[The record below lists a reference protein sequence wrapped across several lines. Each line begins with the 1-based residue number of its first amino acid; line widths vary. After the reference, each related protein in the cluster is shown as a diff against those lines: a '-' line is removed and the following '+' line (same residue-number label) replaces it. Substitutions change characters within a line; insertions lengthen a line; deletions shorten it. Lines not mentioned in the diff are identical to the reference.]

1 MGVSPAAPS
10 TAVRALRASAFGSA
24 VFAFA
29 LVVWGGIVRINGAGM
44 TCPDWPRCRGA
55 WFPALNDSVFYE
67 WTHRLG
73 APILTL
79 LVLGTVVLAWRSRRE
94 LPAAYRAS
102 WVSFGLLVA
111 QVLVGAL
118 TIKFANSPAS
128 VAAHL
133 ALGIGTFVSLL
144 VIGLFAGEPPGA
156 KAPALHE
163 ESAGSEDPAP
173 RLSFAR
179 LALVAT
185 IFAFVAIIAGGYMSA
200 AGAGIACTEFPF
212 CHGWSGA
219 LTTPEQVHMAHR
231 LAAYATIVAVLI
243 VFVAATNSKKQSSAV
258 VGTAWIAAVLVVI
271 QALFGVLTVV
281 TRLEPALRS
290 LHQANGALL
299 VASLVVLT
307 YFAYRIAGLKSGI
320 PHTSGIPQT

>member
-10 TAVRALRASAFGSA
+10 TGVRALRASAFGSA

-118 TIKFANSPAS
+118 TIKFANSPPS

-144 VIGLFAGEPPGA
+144 VIGLLAGEASGA
-156 KAPALHE
+156 KAPALQGGQL
-163 ESAGSEDPAP
+163 SPAQ
-173 RLSFAR
+173 LSFAR
-179 LALVAT
+179 LALVAGL
-185 IFAFVAIIAGGYMSA
+185 FAFVAIIAGGYMSA

-212 CHGWSGA
+212 CHGWSGPVTSA
-219 LTTPEQVHMAHR
+219 EQVHMAHR
-231 LAAYATIVAVLI
+231 LAAYATIAAVLI
-243 VFVAATNSKKQSSAV
+243 VLVAATNSKVRSRAV
-258 VGTAWIAAVLVVI
+258 VGTAWIAAILVVI
-271 QALFGVLTVV
+271 QALLGALTVM

-299 VASLVVLT
+299 VAALVVLA
-307 YFAYRIAGLKSGI
+307 YFAYTRAG
-320 PHTSGIPQT
+320 QT

>member
-1 MGVSPAAPS
+1 MVPECPLMGVSPAAPS
-10 TAVRALRASAFGSA
+10 TGVRALRASAFGSA

-118 TIKFANSPAS
+118 TIKFANSPPS

-133 ALGIGTFVSLL
+133 ALGIGLFVSLL
-144 VIGLFAGEPPGA
+144 VIGLLAGEAPGA
-156 KAPALHE
+156 KAPALQA
-163 ESAGSEDPAP
+163 SALTPAQ
-173 RLSFAR
+173 LSFAR
-179 LALVAT
+179 SALVAA

-212 CHGWSGA
+212 CHGWSGP

-231 LAAYATIVAVLI
+231 LAAYVTVAAVLI
-243 VFVAATNSKKQSSAV
+243 VFVAAINSKARSRAV
-258 VGTAWIAAVLVVI
+258 VVSAWVAAILVVI
-271 QALFGVLTVV
+271 QALLGVLTVM

-299 VASLVVLT
+299 VAALVVLT
-307 YFAYRIAGLKSGI
+307 YFAYTRA
-320 PHTSGIPQT
+320 